1 MLRVVLV
8 RPGATEFDEQKRI
21 KGSLD
26 MPLAEQGREQ
36 ATQTA
41 KDLERVQFGGI
52 YSAPCE
58 SAQETAELLAA
69 GRRCKTKVIDCFRNL
84 DHGLWHGKLI
94 DEVRRQLPRVYREG
108 QESPENI
115 CPPCG
120 ETIDDARER
129 IEGALRKIIRKHR
142 DGAIAMVIPD
152 PLASIVRSLLS
163 GEELRD
169 LWKSETDAGTWE
181 LIEPDQTAAKAH
193 HLLV

>member
-1 MLRVVLV
+1 M

-26 MPLAEQGREQ
+26 MPLSDQGREQ
-36 ATQTA
+36 AARTA
-41 KDLERVQFGGI
+41 KDLQSVQFGGI

-58 SAQETAELLAA
+58 SAQETAQLLAA
-69 GRRCKTKVIDCFRNL
+69 GRGSKSKTKVIESFRNL

-94 DEVRRQLPRVYREG
+94 DDVRRQLPRVYREG
-108 QESPENI
+108 LESPENI

-129 IEGALRKIIRKHR
+129 IEGALRKIVRKHR

-152 PLASIVRSLLS
+152 PLASIVGSLLS

-181 LIEPDQTAAKAH
+181 LIEPLTPVRRLH
-193 HLLV
+193 HLLA

>member
-1 MLRVVLV
+1 MLRIVLV

-26 MPLAEQGREQ
+26 MPLSDHGREQ
-36 ATQTA
+36 AVRTS
-41 KDLERVQFGGI
+41 KELERVQIRGI
-52 YSAPCE
+52 YTAPCE
-58 SAQETAELLAA
+58 SAQQTAKVLAE
-69 GRRCKTKVIDCFRNL
+69 GRRVKTKVIDCFRNV

-108 QESPENI
+108 QEAPQNI

-120 ETIDDARER
+120 ETIEDAKDRVA
-129 IEGALRKIIRKHR
+129 GALRKISRKYR
-142 DGAIAMVIPD
+142 DGAIALVIPD

-169 LWKSETDAGTWE
+169 LWKSETDSGTWE
-181 LIEPDQTAAKAH
+181 LVDANGTVTSAQH
-193 HLLV
+193 SSV